1 MLYAF
6 TGTAAIRGLI
16 DAPYVRAPSFRRSH
30 LYVRT
35 VKGVFFV
42 YFRSLAELLEHLGAM
57 HFLLLHYGLCVNP
70 HLEMELD
77 LSSKRKR
84 IGIAVN
90 EKETEWLIVSRRHV
104 VSVRELFGLRPQRR
118 KLKQKHESK
127 QDHKITGEEFG
138 RTEFCEKS

>member
-1 MLYAF
+1 MTSLSCSSWDSCPLQLAGRQVKHNVYDDHTFTIPVEQMLYAF

-16 DAPYVRAPSFRRSH
+16 DAPYVRAPSFHRSH

-70 HLEMELD
+70 HLEMEFD
-77 LSSKRKR
+77 L
-84 IGIAVN
+84 
-90 EKETEWLIVSRRHV
+90 RRFPGKNV
-104 VSVRELFGLRPQRR
+104 PGSG
-118 KLKQKHESK
+118 HENWTY
-127 QDHKITGEEFG
+127 HLG
-138 RTEFCEKS
+138 